1 MLLHRAVLDLIHCV
15 QLALEQVELTG
26 LGGALVQNAVLELL
40 KRVDHLEEVALT
52 EEELEV
58 LLACLLW
65 RYEVDL
71 SYR

>member
-1 MLLHRAVLDLIHCV
+1 MLLHGPVLDLIHCV
-15 QLALEQVELTG
+15 KLALEQVELTG
-26 LGGALVQNAVLELL
+26 LGGALVKNAVLELL
-40 KRVDHLEEVALT
+40 KRVYYLEEVALT

-65 RYEVDL
+65 RCEVNL